1 MLSLA
6 WVEHQIEEAINGEN
20 TPNNVRDFALLC
32 IAREYLKAAQTPTEA
47 QSKAPSTRVVLT
59 DYSADLNKI
68 PKVEE
73 IDAAI
78 MSAAKTTYT
87 PEGREQLR
95 DMKTWADILKYH
107 S

>member
-32 IAREYLKAAQTPTEA
+32 IARDNLKALLTPTEA
-47 QSKAPSTRVVLT
+47 QNKAPQKRVVLT
-59 DYSADLNKI
+59 NYSADLTKK
-68 PKVEE
+68 PTLED

-78 MSAAKTTYT
+78 FSLSEVAYT
-87 PEGREQLR
+87 PEERQRLR
-95 DMKTWADILKYH
+95 DQKTWCDLMKN
-107 S
+107 